1 MGPIS
6 QSELNADSGI
16 ISDDEREEIL
26 REIER
31 SVHVARASLEPAKKT
46 GGSGALLP
54 IAVNAGALLLVALAV
69 LFVPSLYDIDEK
81 RLVSG
86 SGPNSAAASELFRAL
101 RREADEEIQEREETI
116 ESLQYQYFQVRSER
130 ESLQR
135 DFEQRL
141 SARAG
146 ALESELRAALETER
160 LRLSASGVAEA
171 AADARLRELETRLQA
186 QRQSELAAFSARL
199 QAETAEKD
207 RSLAEA
213 QARYNDELKQRTDP
227 LKAEIDRL
235 TAQGSAQA
243 AEQESLAGRYNK
255 LSREL
260 EKAQADR
267 SAETAALRKE
277 LQDTKALAERLQA
290 QESARKAQLERLN
303 ALLRRYAA
311 APSTAPSAS
320 AQASMLELLQAK
332 VDTRALLATEPAKS
346 ANPGLAERLDRYFV
360 DYEDE
365 YRRQG
370 RAAALAEA
378 AEILDSLIARR
389 DPRNLSSGDA
399 ELKRFMEKLQALMK

>member
-1 MGPIS
+1 VAAIAGN
-6 QSELNADSGI
+6 ELNAASGM

-26 REIER
+26 KDIEK
-31 SVHVARASLEPAKKT
+31 SVHVNRAMLEPAT
-46 GGSGALLP
+46 SSGTKGTALP
-54 IAVNAGALLLVALAV
+54 IAVNAGALLLIALAV
-69 LFVPSLYDIDEK
+69 LFVPGLYDIDER
-81 RLVSG
+81 RLVG
-86 SGPNSAAASELFRAL
+86 DGGPNSAGASELFRAL
-101 RREADEEIQEREETI
+101 RREADEQILEREETI
-116 ESLQYQYFQVRSER
+116 ESLQFQYFQVRSER

-146 ALESELRAALETER
+146 VLESELRAALDTER
-160 LRLSASGVAEA
+160 QRLSASGVTEA
-171 AADARLRELETRLQA
+171 SADARLRELEARLQA

-213 QARYNDELKQRTDP
+213 QSRYNDELKQRTDP

-235 TAQGSAQA
+235 TALGNAQA
-243 AEQESLAGRYNK
+243 SEQQSLAVRNEA
-255 LSREL
+255 LRREL
-260 EKAQADR
+260 EKAQAER
-267 SAETAALRKE
+267 SAEAAALRRE
-277 LQDTKALAERLQA
+277 LQDSKALAERLQA
-290 QESARKAQLERLN
+290 QESARKAQMERLT

-311 APSTAPSAS
+311 APSSAPSAR

-332 VDTRALLATEPAKS
+332 VDTRALLASEPVKS
-346 ANPGLAERLDRYFV
+346 ANPGLAERLDRYFE

-370 RAAALAEA
+370 RAAALSEA
-378 AEILDSLIARR
+378 AEIIDSLIARR
-389 DPRNLSSGDA
+389 DPRGLSAGDA

>member
-1 MGPIS
+1 MAPS
-6 QSELNADSGI
+6 DNRELNADSGM

-31 SVHVARASLEPAKKT
+31 SVHAGRAKLEPAKSR
-46 GGSGALLP
+46 GVSGAVLP
-54 IAVNAGALLLVALAV
+54 FAVNAGALILVALAAW
-69 LFVPSLYDIDEK
+69 FVPGLYDIDEQ
-81 RLVSG
+81 RLVSDVG
-86 SGPNSAAASELFRAL
+86 QNSAGASELFRAL

-116 ESLQYQYFQVRSER
+116 ESLQYQYLQVRGER
-130 ESLQR
+130 ESLQK
-135 DFEQRL
+135 DFDKRL

-146 ALESELRAALETER
+146 ELENELRAALDSER
-160 LRLSASGVAEA
+160 QRLSASGVADA
-171 AADARLRELETRLQA
+171 AADARLRELESRLQA
-186 QRQSELAAFSARL
+186 ERQSELAAFSARL

-243 AEQESLAGRYNK
+243 AEQESLAARYDK
-255 LSREL
+255 LRREL

-290 QESARKAQLERLN
+290 QEGARKAQLERLN

-311 APSTAPSAS
+311 SPGSAPSAS
-320 AQASMLELLQAK
+320 AQAGMLELLQAK
-332 VDTRALLATEPAKS
+332 VDTRALLASEPAKS
-346 ANPGLAERLDRYFV
+346 ANPGLAERLDRYFE
-360 DYEDE
+360 DYEEE

-370 RAAALAEA
+370 RAAALSEA

-389 DPRNLSSGDA
+389 DPRNLSAGDA
-399 ELKRFMEKLQALMK
+399 ELKRFMEKLQALFK